1 MANNEFKKIGIKNRT
16 CYYIDGIT
24 EIEDFD
30 FNNILLAEKSYE
42 SYKNHTFLIEM
53 KINFLIL
60 INCSY
65 KFCIKIEFI

>member
-1 MANNEFKKIGIKNRT
+1 MANNELKKIGIKNRT

-53 KINFLIL
+53 KIKFLIL